1 MGNLLKLGPNTEN
14 YGLVY
19 KKSIVLSLMSNSVSN
34 EVLGLISIKALKGS
48 INLALWSI
56 FQFCHKNWLKSRK
69 ICQSNLLIDWKVKND
84 FQLFDW
90 WTAFQPSKFLKLK
103 ISHLNFWIDRKIVI
117 NFHMNG
123 NYPSQKINWKKY
135 EYFKKSNFIQV
146 QKPFNSWIILVL
158 GYLGH

>member
-56 FQFCHKNWLKSRK
+56 FQFGHKNWLKSRK
-69 ICQSNLLIDWKVKND
+69 ICQSKFVDW
-84 FQLFDW
+84 
-90 WTAFQPSKFLKLK
+90 LK
-103 ISHLNFWIDRKIVI
+103 S
-117 NFHMNG
+117 
-123 NYPSQKINWKKY
+123 
-135 EYFKKSNFIQV
+135 
-146 QKPFNSWIILVL
+146 
-158 GYLGH
+158 